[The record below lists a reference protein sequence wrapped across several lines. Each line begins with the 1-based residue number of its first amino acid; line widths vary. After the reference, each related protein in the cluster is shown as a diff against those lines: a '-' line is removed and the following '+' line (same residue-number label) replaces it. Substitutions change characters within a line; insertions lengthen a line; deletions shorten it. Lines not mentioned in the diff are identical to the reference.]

1 MKEKAKQLHLLEG
14 FMVGNGSGRTISI
27 SHLLFADDTLIFCEA
42 EKSQVQYLN
51 LTLML
56 FEAMSGLHI
65 NMSKSIIYL
74 VNEVPNLENLADIM
88 CCSIGSFP
96 TTYLG
101 LPLGF

>member
-1 MKEKAKQLHLLEG
+1 
-14 FMVGNGSGRTISI
+14 
-27 SHLLFADDTLIFCEA
+27 
-42 EKSQVQYLN
+42 VQYLN

-65 NMSKSIIYL
+65 NMSKSIIYP
-74 VNEVPNLENLADIM
+74 VNEVPNLENLANIM

-101 LPLGF
+101 LPLGASYKSVGAWSGIVEKFER